1 MGQIN
6 AKDAEITITLPVPI
20 LGVSTLD
27 VTADLIASGNSVEY
41 NYITEQR
48 VNNQEAVDGSL
59 ESFQMPST
67 ARYLQ
72 FDVKQK
78 GDVAKIL
85 DRYLSFNTLPVI
97 ISWKDKP
104 IELSFFSD
112 EANITVSPA
121 NVLGSEATTKQYRV
135 ECSKVIVADI
145 D

>member
-6 AKDAEITITLPVPI
+6 AKDTEITIILPVPI

-27 VTADLIASGNSVEY
+27 VTADLIATGNSVSH
-41 NYITEQR
+41 NFITEQR

-85 DRYLSFNTLPVI
+85 DRYLELHTLPVI

-104 IELSFFSD
+104 LELKYFSD
-112 EANITVSPA
+112 EANLTISPE
-121 NVLGSEATTKQYRV
+121 NIIGSEASAKQYRI
-135 ECSKVIVADI
+135 ECSKVIVDDI
-145 D
+145 